1 MKKFCKYLYSFPII
15 AALIAHSSCYSSGHI
30 DINTSTVK
38 KLDIP
43 RFMGKWYEIARYEHT
58 FEKGMTHVT
67 AEYSLKPDG
76 KIQVI
81 NKGIKNGKAKEIVGK
96 AKQPNPI
103 EYPGRLKVSF
113 FLWFYSDY
121 YVLELDNDYQYAII
135 GSSSDKYLWILS
147 RTPEL
152 PKETLDKLLA
162 NIKQRGYDL
171 SRLIFVEQCLWKQCF
186 KFQWL
191 IGSNIIHLHVY

>member
-1 MKKFCKYLYSFPII
+1 MIKYCKYLYAFPII
-15 AALIAHSSCYSSGHI
+15 AALMAHSSCQANGRI

-38 KLDIP
+38 QLDIS
-43 RFMGKWYEIARYEHT
+43 RFMGKWYEIARYDHT

-67 AEYSLKPDG
+67 AEYSLESNG
-76 KIQVI
+76 KIRVI
-81 NKGIKNGKAKEIVGK
+81 NRGIKNGKPKEIVGK
-96 AKQPNPI
+96 AKQPDPM

-121 YVLELDNDYQYAII
+121 YILELDKDYQYALI

-152 PKETLDKLLA
+152 PKDILDKLLA

-171 SRLIFVEQCLWKQCF
+171 SRLVYVEQ
-186 KFQWL
+186 
-191 IGSNIIHLHVY
+191 

>member
-1 MKKFCKYLYSFPII
+1 MKKYNKFLNALPII
-15 AALIAHSSCYSSGHI
+15 ATLLAYSSCQTNKHVS
-30 DINTSTVK
+30 INTSTVK
-38 KLDIP
+38 VLNIP
-43 RFMGKWYEIARYEHT
+43 HFMGKWYEIARYDHI

-67 AEYSLKPDG
+67 AEYSLESNG
-76 KIQVI
+76 KIRVI
-81 NKGIKNGKAKEIVGK
+81 NRGIKNGKPKEIVGK
-96 AKQPNPI
+96 AKQPDPV

-121 YVLELDNDYQYAII
+121 YILELDKDYQYALI

-152 PKETLDKLLA
+152 PKDILDKLLA

-171 SRLIFVEQCLWKQCF
+171 SRLVYVEQ
-186 KFQWL
+186 
-191 IGSNIIHLHVY
+191 

>member
-1 MKKFCKYLYSFPII
+1 MIKYCKYLYAFPII
-15 AALIAHSSCYSSGHI
+15 AALMAHSSCQANGRI

-38 KLDIP
+38 QLDIL
-43 RFMGKWYEIARYEHT
+43 RFMGKWYEIARYDHT

-67 AEYSLKPDG
+67 AEYSLESDG
-76 KIQVI
+76 KIRVI
-81 NKGIKNGKAKEIVGK
+81 NRGIKNDKPKEIVGK
-96 AKQPNPI
+96 AKQYDPV

-121 YVLELDNDYQYAII
+121 YVLELDKDYQYALI

-152 PKETLDKLLA
+152 PKDILNKLLA

-171 SRLIFVEQCLWKQCF
+171 SRLVYVEQ
-186 KFQWL
+186 
-191 IGSNIIHLHVY
+191 

>member
-15 AALIAHSSCYSSGHI
+15 AALMAHSSCYSNGHMDI
-30 DINTSTVK
+30 DTSTVK
-38 KLDIP
+38 KLDIL

-58 FEKGMTHVT
+58 FEKEMTHVT
-67 AEYSLKPDG
+67 AEYSLEPDE
-76 KIQVI
+76 KIRVV

-96 AKQPNPI
+96 AKQPDPV

-121 YVLELDNDYQYAII
+121 YVLEMDNDYQYAII

-152 PKETLDKLLA
+152 PKVTLDKLLA

-171 SRLIFVEQCLWKQCF
+171 TKLIFVEQ
-186 KFQWL
+186 
-191 IGSNIIHLHVY
+191 

>member
-15 AALIAHSSCYSSGHI
+15 AALMAHSSCYSNGHMDI
-30 DINTSTVK
+30 DTSTVK
-38 KLDIP
+38 KLDIL

-67 AEYSLKPDG
+67 AEYSLEPDG
-76 KIQVI
+76 KIRVV

-96 AKQPNPI
+96 AKQPDPV

-121 YVLELDNDYQYAII
+121 YVLEMDNDYQYAII

-152 PKETLDKLLA
+152 PKVTLDKLLA

-171 SRLIFVEQCLWKQCF
+171 TKLIFVEQ
-186 KFQWL
+186 
-191 IGSNIIHLHVY
+191 